1 MTCLTRSDEKGRHG
15 PPIVTEQISARLAP
29 TSIPAAPLQLWEL
42 HGLFSQFLRIEGT
55 TFFLAKGH
63 TFQRPRR
70 LLHKKRPAFQK
81 PQRFVADLGRSIVPN
96 LNRRDADSAVPLT
109 EAGTVTLVFSG
120 CGRWR

>member
-1 MTCLTRSDEKGRHG
+1 MDRRFKV
-15 PPIVTEQISARLAP
+15 VTEQISARLAP

-81 PQRFVADLGRSIVPN
+81 PQRFVAEDWPV
-96 LNRRDADSAVPLT
+96 DSAQL
-109 EAGTVTLVFSG
+109 EQA
-120 CGRWR
+120 

>member
-55 TFFLAKGH
+55 TFFFSQKGI
-63 TFQRPRR
+63 
-70 LLHKKRPAFQK
+70 L
-81 PQRFVADLGRSIVPN
+81 
-96 LNRRDADSAVPLT
+96 
-109 EAGTVTLVFSG
+109 FSG
-120 CGRWR
+120 HGAYCTKSGLPFKSPSALLLILAGR